1 MWDSEYLSLTVIAQD
16 MDSTCALDFCRMST
30 GVSSESADA
39 KSIGSHFETQQS
51 HSLLDP
57 ACSQTSDPRTRI
69 LDETKRWDAK
79 TQEHEELHH
88 HDRLALKLP
97 EPGTDFAFLAAD
109 HEDADKAAAGCKGV
123 NATTQQDAA
132 SKAMQSEETME
143 SNSRHV
149 LELRQQIAQLHLE
162 LAVEQSAKRSAR
174 AHAQA
179 LAKELQAVQ
188 AQSGI
193 ERSVSSMALQAM
205 EASLYRKTGEL
216 EALQAEMF
224 ELKEENNNLNGILDL
239 VRQQGEAA
247 PSEDASDDAHESL
260 SDDGFGHENADI
272 QETRLEHS
280 NGGKQGAFRPHSN
293 GAMQVQESRMRMPLV
308 SADVVERF
316 RTYFSV
322 DPVKTGFALCDESGA
337 ILWCN
342 TRLTDAIGYKE
353 EDLRWCRWPSLL
365 CAPGTDEQAIER
377 VHLRI
382 KQRAPLSSCLQLCR
396 QDGGIV
402 WMHVRMEPAVIS
414 DGARD
419 QDIPVFLLCVQPA
432 TDMERSSE
440 QQAQVLEAAVIHGLD
455 CVDVLSCGFPVQDT
469 RMRRSA
475 GNGDMP
481 LETGHEDSVSG
492 PCPQEVNL
500 SAEGIVDTRDSSRS
514 TCPSVLCGGEAP
526 FPVLEVHNAD
536 KLYEL
541 TGYRRHE
548 ILGRSFSMFYGSSE
562 CQVLSGFMRRL
573 SRSDAASPLPCSA
586 LEQRGVP
593 DCLEAIFARK
603 DGSSFLSKVILQARL
618 HPCTDGSMASVVSAI
633 FLLSPRSQ
641 SA

>member
-1 MWDSEYLSLTVIAQD
+1 MWDSEYLSLIINAQD
-16 MDSTCALDFCRMST
+16 MDATCALDLRRMST
-30 GVSSESADA
+30 GVSSESAYA
-39 KSIGSHFETQQS
+39 KLIGSHYEKQER

-57 ACSQTSDPRTRI
+57 ACSQTGDTQTRI
-69 LDETKRWDAK
+69 SDETQRRDDK
-79 TQEHEELHH
+79 TQGHEELHH
-88 HDRLALKLP
+88 HDRPALKLP

-109 HEDADKAAAGCKGV
+109 HEEADKAAAGRKSV
-123 NATTQQDAA
+123 NVMTQQHAA
-132 SKAMQSEETME
+132 SKARQSEETVE
-143 SNSRHV
+143 SHSSDV
-149 LELRQQIAQLHLE
+149 LELRQQIAQLHLD
-162 LAVEQSAKRSAR
+162 LAVEQSAKLSAR

-193 ERSVSSMALQAM
+193 ERSVSSMALHAM
-205 EASLYRKTGEL
+205 EASLHRKTGEL
-216 EALQAEMF
+216 DALQAEIF

-239 VRQQGEAA
+239 VRRQGEAA
-247 PSEDASDDAHESL
+247 PSEADDAHEIL
-260 SDDGFGHENADI
+260 SDDGFGHEVADA
-272 QETRLEHS
+272 QEAGLVHP
-280 NGGKQGAFRPHSN
+280 NGGKQASFRPHSN

-308 SADVVERF
+308 SADLVQKF
-316 RTYFSV
+316 RAYFDV

-342 TRLTDAIGYKE
+342 TRLTDAVGYKE
-353 EDLRWCRWPSLL
+353 EDLRWCRWPSFL
-365 CAPGTDEQAIER
+365 CAPGTDEQAFEL

-382 KQRAPLSSCLQLCR
+382 KQRAPLSSCLQLCC
-396 QDGGIV
+396 QDGGII

-414 DGARD
+414 DAAGD

-432 TDMERSSE
+432 SDVEGSSE
-440 QQAQVLEAAVIHGLD
+440 QQAEVLEAAMIHGLD

-469 RMRRSA
+469 RIRPSA
-475 GNGDMP
+475 GTGDLP

-492 PCPQEVNL
+492 TCTQQVNL
-500 SAEGIVDTRDSSRS
+500 SAEGITDICDSSS
-514 TCPSVLCGGEAP
+514 SACPIVLCGGEAP
-526 FPVLEVHNAD
+526 FPVLDVHNAD

-548 ILGRSFSMFYGSSE
+548 ILGRSFSMFHGSSE
-562 CQVLSGFMRRL
+562 CPVLSASMRRL
-573 SRSDAASPLPCSA
+573 SRSAAASPLSCTT
-586 LEQRGVP
+586 LGQRGVP
-593 DCLEAIFARK
+593 DCLEAIFSRK
-603 DGSSFLSKVILQARL
+603 DGSSFLSKVILQAKL